1 MINHFNISN
10 APKKSIMA
18 VDIVVETAIDGRI
31 GTLDNSISIM
41 KDASPLCQIFIELFT
56 NRRYL

>member
-1 MINHFNISN
+1 MINHFNKSN
-10 APKKSIMA
+10 APEKSIMA
-18 VDIVVETAIDGRI
+18 VDIVETAIDGRI

-41 KDASPLCQIFIELFT
+41 KDASPLCQIFIKLFT

>member
-1 MINHFNISN
+1 MINHFNKSN
-10 APKKSIMA
+10 APEKSIMA
-18 VDIVVETAIDGRI
+18 VDIVETAIDGRI